1 MRFAYRLPVTALDLN
16 SLAHA
21 ICALL
26 IYALWWGKPLDISE
40 PTILTRDWAPSLAA
54 TLQACSVNFPSE
66 PR

>member
-1 MRFAYRLPVTALDLN
+1 MRFAYRLPVTALELN

-40 PTILTRDWAPSLAA
+40 PTMLRIPLPTQEKLVQRKTSW
-54 TLQACSVNFPSE
+54 
-66 PR
+66 